1 MITKATS
8 FVISSLGSKTWN
20 NYLHEFEQM
29 ILFLPLP
36 LNKLKNK
43 LLEPEYDMGF

>member
-8 FVISSLGSKTWN
+8 FVISSLGSKIWN

-36 LNKLKNK
+36 LNKFKK
-43 LLEPEYDMGF
+43 ILLDPEYDMAF